1 MCQWKSAIIS
11 RSGEIYHHPL
21 VDSHNDL
28 IDLFNLQDGKN
39 PQFTPIEFL
48 PGKDWFDVDAYKF
61 TFDAERPDW
70 ADDDWVESAT
80 RKLKSIIK
88 GMIVN
93 EPVKLLAGG
102 AYLIGPK
109 AKITKIVSGRILAV
123 DPRANLYGANLY
135 GADLYGANLSRADLS
150 RANLYGAI
158 MSGADLSEA
167 NIDKKYCFLS
177 ISPIGSENGCLWVMR
192 EEDGILKYNRG
203 CFSGTEEDFRLAVLK
218 KHAGTEYEKKYFAAI
233 DFIKNQIE
241 E

>member
-1 MCQWKSAIIS
+1 MIIEIKSWINGKVLFS
-11 RSGEIYHHPL
+11 SEFK
-21 VDSHNDL
+21 DL
-28 IDLFNLQDGKN
+28 K
-39 PQFTPIEFL
+39 EA
-48 PGKDWFDVDAYKF
+48 V
-61 TFDAERPDW
+61 
-70 ADDDWVESAT
+70 
-80 RKLKSIIK
+80 IK
-88 GMIVN
+88 
-93 EPVKLLAGG
+93 
-102 AYLIGPK
+102 
-109 AKITKIVSGRILAV
+109 
-123 DPRANLYGANLY
+123 AN
-135 GADLYGANLSRADLS
+135 LYGANLSRADLS